1 MRELQ
6 QRAPSA
12 AAPEARICPVSS
24 AGSSG
29 LVWLAYGQPRDTN
42 PTRGCSRQ
50 RWRRRC
56 YRPGWKRQTRSR
68 QRCWPCRGLCQ
79 AGRFRG
85 FPIVHQKS
93 RGERFA
99 RRMCCLCRGRP
110 GRQAS
115 RFSVPIGAPRGQFSQ
130 GFGVQHRHL
139 QKGLRRARGGAATLF
154 PVLQS
159 AYAHAQQLSE
169 IRLRQAYAAARFAD
183 MRRMPSCA
191 ARCRGG
197 ILHSSSKIG
206 WLLCMASQRRGGP

>member
-1 MRELQ
+1 M
-6 QRAPSA
+6 SF
-12 AAPEARICPVSS
+12 
-24 AGSSG
+24 
-29 LVWLAYGQPRDTN
+29 T
-42 PTRGCSRQ
+42 
-50 RWRRRC
+50 
-56 YRPGWKRQTRSR
+56 K
-68 QRCWPCRGLCQ
+68 
-79 AGRFRG
+79 
-85 FPIVHQKS
+85 KS

-169 IRLRQAYAAARFAD
+169 IRLRQAYAAARFTD

-206 WLLCMASQRRGGP
+206 WRLCMEVPEKGRAMMTARANRELYGIAVGQWEAVIQSRAGPVSQPGSTFPPARRW